1 MAAGAG
7 AGVPASAWLSAAWPR
22 AGLLGV
28 AVAVAGTGLLAG
40 AGAGNAGKMNALVPM
55 RESRLVGLCWSAR
68 RLAARSLVAAVVM
81 LVILVMLVAEAAF
94 VAAEALSLVAERTGG
109 VCACVAVIGTSK
121 RNRRALAVFTMM
133 NELGRVVLLTVWSN
147 LTWRIWLRLV

>member
-28 AVAVAGTGLLAG
+28 AVAVAGTGLVAG

-55 RESRLVGLCWSAR
+55 RESRFVRLCWSAR
-68 RLAARSLVAAVVM
+68 RLAARSLVAGV
-81 LVILVMLVAEAAF
+81 VMLVAEAAL
-94 VAAEALSLVAERTGG
+94 VAAEGLSLVAERAGG
-109 VCACVAVIGTSK
+109 ACACVAVIGTSK
-121 RNRRALAVFTMM
+121 RNRRALTVFTMM

-147 LTWRIWLRLV
+147 LTWRI